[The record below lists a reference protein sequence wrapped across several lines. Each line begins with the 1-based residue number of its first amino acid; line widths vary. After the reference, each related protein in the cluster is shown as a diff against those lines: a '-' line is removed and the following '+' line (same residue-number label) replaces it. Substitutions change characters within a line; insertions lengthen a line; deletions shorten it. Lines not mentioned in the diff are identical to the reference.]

1 MDDLLAEPAAFRVEQ
16 EHFTGGVAEL
26 AHALRSRA
34 LAPEQIDLYQL
45 VKAYL
50 EYLDAFAATD
60 LELATEALPRVAQ
73 VLELKIRLLLPRA
86 PTDETI
92 GDEVLLEEALEAVM
106 LLEELE
112 DAIEFL
118 RRRRLERRL
127 VVPAKAPRPDY
138 PRALRPQT
146 ASPSDLARL
155 AGRYRIGGYFELAIE
170 RSTIAGAVRDIMRAL
185 RTGAIVDN
193 TVLGYYNLRLR
204 KLTSEILA
212 GALADL
218 ATNENY
224 RRNAGDVAE
233 KLRSEDGAQ
242 KAIKVIERVMANY
255 VPRMPKAKKARKVK
269 KPALK
274 LVG

>member
-185 RTGAIVDN
+185 RTALSGSLYGLLGARTWEQRTVAFAAMLELVREGRIAARQEETFGDIHVSVGSTSDERGTVD
-193 TVLGYYNLRLR
+193 
-204 KLTSEILA
+204 EA
-212 GALADL
+212 A
-218 ATNENY
+218 
-224 RRNAGDVAE
+224 VAVA
-233 KLRSEDGAQ
+233 S
-242 KAIKVIERVMANY
+242 
-255 VPRMPKAKKARKVK
+255 
-269 KPALK
+269 
-274 LVG
+274 